1 MAIVRHNP
9 STLGRVVAA
18 LVALFAVASASAQ
31 ILKSELPEQAQG
43 LEVIERL
50 GEPLP
55 KGLTF
60 RDHEGEIVALD
71 DIIARGKPIIFAFV
85 YFDCPIVCTVVL
97 DRVQRGIRDLDYTVG
112 QDFTLLVVSFD
123 HTEGPAETQTRRILD
138 VTGYDRA
145 GESGVNE
152 GFVYL
157 TGSAGNL
164 RALSEAT
171 GFPFRLLSN
180 GEYSHPVGI
189 MVLSPEG
196 KMSRYLYGFDYPP
209 RELKLSLLDAT
220 DGKVA
225 QSLGDMLMHL
235 CYRYDPNAGAY
246 SVEAMAVMRL
256 AGGAT
261 IVLLGGFI
269 VFMFLT
275 EPARR
280 RKKAGKTPGLSSDGA
295 SDRFAG
301 RANDRRVRS
310 PDDFPRGT
318 QPS

>member
-1 MAIVRHNP
+1 MPKSARILN
-9 STLGRVVAA
+9 TLARLLAA
-18 LVALFAVASASAQ
+18 AVLAFTFAAPASAQ
-31 ILKSELPEQAQG
+31 LLKDELPQDAQG
-43 LEVIERL
+43 LEVNERL
-50 GEPLP
+50 GEYLP

-60 RDHEGEIVALD
+60 RDHEGERVALD
-71 DIIARGKPIIFAFV
+71 DVVARGKPIVFAFV

-97 DRVQRGIRDLDYTVG
+97 DRVQWGIRDLDYTVG

-123 HTEGPAETQTRRILD
+123 HTEGSPEAATRRFLD
-138 VTGYDRA
+138 VTGYERA
-145 GESGVNE
+145 SEEGVSE

-157 TGSAGNL
+157 TGAAGDL

-171 GFPFRLLSN
+171 GFPFKRLSN

-196 KMSRYLYGFDYPP
+196 KLTRYLYGFDYPE

-235 CYRYDPNAGAY
+235 CYRYDPSAGAY
-246 SVEAMAVMRL
+246 NVEAMAVMRL
-256 AGGAT
+256 SGAGT
-261 IVLLGGFI
+261 VMLLAGFI

-275 EPARR
+275 EKVKTARGTR
-280 RKKAGKTPGLSSDGA
+280 PGSPSTETATQTTPV
-295 SDRFAG
+295 
-301 RANDRRVRS
+301 RATLA
-310 PDDFPRGT
+310 RGT
-318 QPS
+318 QA